1 MLTPGKQHNFR
12 VSADANW
19 TEAFNRIAD
28 KNKWSSNKTMNVLIH
43 SALNMND
50 MTDESI
56 TVEISPEELKF
67 LLRLRQTP
75 DPEIIL
81 SDEKPTKKVRPAIQ
95 QPIVEEPEPEP
106 EPQKSQSFVQEEAD
120 TPVSSDKKDPTK
132 RNAVL
137 EKAMRHMNASKI

>member
-19 TEAFNRIAD
+19 TDAFNRIAD

-56 TVEISPEELKF
+56 TVEISPEEFKF

-81 SDEKPTKKVRPAIQ
+81 PQEKATKKTSSVVQ
-95 QPIVEEPEPEP
+95 QPVVELEPEPEQ
-106 EPQKSQSFVQEEAD
+106 PQATARQETAA
-120 TPVSSDKKDPTK
+120 SDDSEENDEKLAKK
-132 RNAVL
+132 NAVL
-137 EKAMRHMNASKI
+137 EKAMRQFKATKI